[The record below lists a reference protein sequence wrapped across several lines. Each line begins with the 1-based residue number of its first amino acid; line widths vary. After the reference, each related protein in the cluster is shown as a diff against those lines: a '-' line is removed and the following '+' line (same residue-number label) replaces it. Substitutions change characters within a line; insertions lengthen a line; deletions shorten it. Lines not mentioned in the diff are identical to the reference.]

1 MSDSPPPW
9 PPPPPRPPDA
19 PRVPPTSAAEPA
31 PGPCVHGG
39 GFFEAVG
46 EAFDD
51 LRRHEQ
57 VINADVLDAWF
68 PPSPRALEALRAHLD
83 WLVRTSPPTHAEGLV
98 RTLARVR
105 GVPEASLLTAAGS
118 SDLIFLCL
126 REWLSPASRALVL
139 DPTYGEYEHVLRH
152 VVGCRVDRLRLR
164 EEDGY
169 DLRPEAFEEAT
180 TATAYDL
187 VVLVNPNSPTG
198 RHVPRRTLERLLLG
212 LSERTRVWVD
222 ETYVD
227 YAGSSESLE
236 RFAATRPNVVVC
248 KSMSKAYALSGVRVA
263 YLCTA
268 PSILAGLRA
277 LTPPWAVSLPAQVA
291 AVKALEDPAWY
302 EARWHETA
310 ALRETLA
317 AALRDRLGFSVVPS
331 TTNFLLCRMPDGAPT
346 TAELGER
353 VRPAGLFLRD
363 VSGMGSGLPP
373 RAVRLAVKDA
383 ATNARMVDLLAG
395 ALRR

>member
-1 MSDSPPPW
+1 MPPI
-9 PPPPPRPPDA
+9 PPSPPDA
-19 PRVPPTSAAEPA
+19 PRLPPASGPASPEPA
-31 PGPCVHGG
+31 PCAHGG
-39 GFFEAVG
+39 AFFEAVG
-46 EAFDD
+46 DAFDD
-51 LRRHEQ
+51 LGRHER

-68 PPSPRALEALRAHLD
+68 APSPRVLEALRAHLE

-126 REWLSPASRALVL
+126 REWLTPRSRALVL

-152 VVGCRVDRLRLR
+152 VVGCRIDRFPLR
-164 EEDGY
+164 EEDAYDVRPAALAEAVAAAPY
-169 DLRPEAFEEAT
+169 DL
-180 TATAYDL
+180 L
-187 VVLVNPNSPTG
+187 VLVNPNSPTG
-198 RHVPRRTLERLLLG
+198 RHVPRRELERLLLAVP
-212 LSERTRVWVD
+212 ERTRVWID

-227 YAGSSESLE
+227 YAGSAESLE
-236 RFAATRPNVVVC
+236 RFATMRPNVVVC
-248 KSMSKAYALSGVRVA
+248 KSMSKAYALSGVRAA

-268 PSILAGLRA
+268 PATVAGLRA

-310 ALRETLA
+310 RLREALA
-317 AALRDRLGFSVVPS
+317 AALRERLGFAVVPS
-331 TTNFLLCRMPDGAPT
+331 TTNFLLCRMPDAAPT
-346 TAELGER
+346 AAELGER
-353 VRPAGLFLRD
+353 VRAAGLFLRD
-363 VSGMGSGLPP
+363 VSGMGSGLPT

-383 ATNARMVDLLAG
+383 ATNARMVDILAK
-395 ALRR
+395 ALQG

>member
-1 MSDSPPPW
+1 MA
-9 PPPPPRPPDA
+9 PDA
-19 PRVPPTSAAEPA
+19 PRIPPTSSPEPTLA
-31 PGPCVHGG
+31 PCVHGG

-46 EAFDD
+46 DAFDD
-51 LRRHEQ
+51 LGRHES

-68 PPSPRALEALRAHLD
+68 PPSPKALAALREHLD

-98 RTLARVR
+98 RTIAAVR
-105 GVPEASLLTAAGS
+105 GVPQESLLTAAGS

-126 REWLSPASRALVL
+126 REWLTPASRALVL

-152 VVGCRVDRLRLR
+152 VVRCRVDRFRVR
-164 EEDGY
+164 EEAGFELEPEALVAAVAAAPY
-169 DLRPEAFEEAT
+169 DL
-180 TATAYDL
+180 L
-187 VVLVNPNSPTG
+187 VLVNPNSPTG
-198 RHVPRRTLERLLLG
+198 RHVPRRAMERLLLEIP
-212 LSERTRVWVD
+212 ERTRVWID

-227 YAGSSESLE
+227 YAGSAESLE
-236 RFAATRPNVVVC
+236 RFATSRGNVVVC
-248 KSMSKAYALSGVRVA
+248 KSMSKAYALSGLRAA

-268 PSILAGLRA
+268 AATVAGLRA

-291 AVKALEDPAWY
+291 AVKALGDPAWY

-310 ALRETLA
+310 MLREDLARALRT
-317 AALRDRLGFSVVPS
+317 RLGFEVVPS
-331 TTNFLLCRMPDGAPT
+331 TTNFLLCRMPDAAPT
-346 TAELGER
+346 AAELSER

-363 VSGMGSGLPP
+363 ASGIGSGLSP

-383 ATNARMVDLLAG
+383 ATNARMVDILAE